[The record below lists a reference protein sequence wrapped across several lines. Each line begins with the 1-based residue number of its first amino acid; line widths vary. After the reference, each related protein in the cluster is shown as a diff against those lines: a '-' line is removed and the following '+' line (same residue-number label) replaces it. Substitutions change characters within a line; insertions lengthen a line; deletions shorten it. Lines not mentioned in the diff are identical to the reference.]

1 MLQAHKIT
9 IFFLFP
15 QTIALKYV
23 AEHIKT
29 GMLAMAYLFL
39 CIGLYRMVS
48 SPHLLPCLLIGELS
62 QSD

>member
-9 IFFLFP
+9 IFFSFP

-23 AEHIKT
+23 AEHKKT

-39 CIGLYRMVS
+39 CIGLYRIV
-48 SPHLLPCLLIGELS
+48 
-62 QSD
+62 